1 MERCD
6 ALASLNTAQK
16 AANDHL
22 VNARPTLRELPHGV
36 EALVPTNIVMGN
48 LGRETTT
55 APIPTP
61 VFLAE
66 EIYSGSSTYGATLAE
81 LMPPIPTTPD
91 GRVVPHNPS
100 APQWDSFY
108 FNLSVAM
115 GVYIHNRIE
124 NADKWSILMPKCV
137 HLTSK

>member
-16 AANDHL
+16 AVNDHL
-22 VNARPTLRELPHGV
+22 DSARSILRELPHGV

-91 GRVVPHNPS
+91 GRVALVPTNI
-100 APQWDSFY
+100 AVQFY
-108 FNLSVAM
+108 EA
-115 GVYIHNRIE
+115 
-124 NADKWSILMPKCV
+124 
-137 HLTSK
+137 

>member
-16 AANDHL
+16 AVNDHL
-22 VNARPTLRELPHGV
+22 DSARSILRELPHGV
-36 EALVPTNIVMGN
+36 EALVPTKIVMGN

-81 LMPPIPTTPD
+81 L
-91 GRVVPHNPS
+91 N
-100 APQWDSFY
+100 Y
-108 FNLSVAM
+108 
-115 GVYIHNRIE
+115 
-124 NADKWSILMPKCV
+124 
-137 HLTSK
+137 